1 MEQNTQPQQPQYY
14 GPPVP
19 TAPVMS
25 VGGWIVTFLLMIIP
39 LVNIIMIIVW
49 AASGTENPNR
59 KNWAIATLI
68 MWAVYVVLMILFW
81 SAIAAMVGG
90 VFGAL
95 D

>member
-25 VGGWIVTFLLMIIP
+25 VGGWIVTLLLMVIP
-39 LVNIIMIIVW
+39 VVNIIMIIVW
-49 AASGTENPNR
+49 AASSGENPNR

-81 SAIAAMVGG
+81 GAIAAMVGG
-90 VFGAL
+90 IVGSI